1 MKRITIK
8 WIDDEYEEMTNHVL
22 VGIVSVHDMEDNT
35 YLGEWIVK
43 VGPGN
48 IHYTINN
55 HPSLALPALPENI
68 FENHIDKMVRM
79 YHNGYYKTDV
89 CGWVK

>member
-8 WIDDEYEEMTNHVL
+8 WIVDEYEEMTNHVL
-22 VGIVSVHDMEDNT
+22 VGIVTVYDMSHNEF
-35 YLGEWIVK
+35 LGEWTVK
-43 VGPGN
+43 VGPGS
-48 IHYTINN
+48 IHYTV
-55 HPSLALPALPENI
+55 HGLPAPDLPLPEKI
-68 FENHIDKMVRM
+68 FDDHIDKMVRM